1 MLGRDMREKAKETS
15 SIIVNRIV
23 IEIIIIKLKNKTQ
36 FFKVFFFLMCI
47 GGLPACK
54 SVYHMYAVPTDAR
67 RGSQIS

>member
-36 FFKVFFFLMCI
+36 FFKVFFFFNVYWWF
-47 GGLPACK
+47 ACL
-54 SVYHMYAVPTDAR
+54 
-67 RGSQIS
+67 